1 MTAGEGVGHPMLPFP
16 TYVSRFFDR
25 FWGHFWEHFPLQS
38 PIQNIFYGKLLAT
51 YIRTASGHNFIEIC
65 SVVLYFYNI
74 VLILQ
79 VLAGAQFYLICIL
92 YGYLVIM
99 LSEKVSTWFQLL
111 LRLVLRM
118 LPLWLYIAVVVY
130 CTIVH

>member
-1 MTAGEGVGHPMLPFP
+1 M
-16 TYVSRFFDR
+16 
-25 FWGHFWEHFPLQS
+25 
-38 PIQNIFYGKLLAT
+38 LAT
-51 YIRTASGHNFIEIC
+51 YIETASGHDFIEIC

-118 LPLWLYIAVVVY
+118 LPLWLAVVVY